1 MLKYVVVLTGAGISE
16 ESGLSTFRDSGGLWE
31 NYRIEEVA
39 SIDAW
44 YTNRQLVLDFYNIR
58 RRDAAIA
65 QPNKAHLA
73 IAEAEKDFNVQ
84 VITQNVD
91 DLHERAGSTNVLHLH
106 GMLNQARS
114 EKREDLVINIGSE
127 PIRMGDLASDGEQL
141 RPNIVWFG
149 EAVPALETAIETM
162 QHADAFLVIGTSLS
176 VYPAASLIH
185 YAPSGIP
192 RLYVDPADPSFR
204 LPEGWI
210 HIKDKA
216 GQGVKKALQILK
228 EKLIKSD

>member
-1 MLKYVVVLTGAGISE
+1 MLKYVVVLTGAGVSE

-58 RRDAAIA
+58 RRDAARA

-73 IAEAEKDFNVQ
+73 IAAAEKYFKVH

-91 DLHERAGSTNVLHLH
+91 DLHERAGSTDVLHLH

-114 EKREDLVINIGSE
+114 EKREDLVTDIGSE
-127 PIRMGDLASDGEQL
+127 PIRIGDLASDGEQL

-149 EAVPALETAIETM
+149 EAVPALESAIETM

-192 RLYVDPADPSFR
+192 RLYVDPAVPSFR

-228 EKLIKSD
+228 EKLI

>member
-58 RRDAAIA
+58 RRDAARA

-73 IAEAEKDFNVQ
+73 IAAAEKYFKVH

-91 DLHERAGSTNVLHLH
+91 E
-106 GMLNQARS
+106 RS
-114 EKREDLVINIGSE
+114 EEHTSELQSRGHLVC
-127 PIRMGDLASDGEQL
+127 RLQL
-141 RPNIVWFG
+141 
-149 EAVPALETAIETM
+149 
-162 QHADAFLVIGTSLS
+162 
-176 VYPAASLIH
+176 
-185 YAPSGIP
+185 
-192 RLYVDPADPSFR
+192 
-204 LPEGWI
+204 
-210 HIKDKA
+210 
-216 GQGVKKALQILK
+216 
-228 EKLIKSD
+228 

>member
-106 GMLNQARS
+106 GMLDRKS
-114 EKREDLVINIGSE
+114 
-127 PIRMGDLASDGEQL
+127 
-141 RPNIVWFG
+141 
-149 EAVPALETAIETM
+149 T
-162 QHADAFLVIGTSLS
+162 
-176 VYPAASLIH
+176 
-185 YAPSGIP
+185 
-192 RLYVDPADPSFR
+192 RLNSSHVANS
-204 LPEGWI
+204 
-210 HIKDKA
+210 
-216 GQGVKKALQILK
+216 
-228 EKLIKSD
+228 